1 MSGPKKILHI
11 DDDGLIQAIV
21 KASLKVAGGFEVLCV
36 SSGKD
41 ALDVVEQ
48 YSPDLILLDAVM
60 PGMDGRETLKNLK
73 TKIDTERTP
82 VIFMTAQVSQ
92 EEIENYRTL
101 GASGIII
108 KPFDPMGLHKEID
121 KILLNHAAG
130 GDA

>member
-1 MSGPKKILHI
+1 MSGPKKVLHI

-21 KASLKVAGGFEVLCV
+21 KASLKATGGFEVRSV
-36 SSGKD
+36 SSGQD

-48 YSPDLILLDAVM
+48 YAPDLILLDAVM

-73 TKIDTERTP
+73 AKIDTERTP
-82 VIFMTAQVSQ
+82 VIFMTAKVSE
-92 EEIENYRTL
+92 EEIEGYCTL
-101 GASGIII
+101 GASGVII

-121 KILLNHAAG
+121 KILLNRATG